1 MTMEEGINIV
11 TYLKHSLER
20 RQNKVNM
27 EENFSI
33 LGKNFK
39 TEGQRKISEAFHI
52 ERQKST
58 IDIQR
63 LSNQYYCLS
72 K

>member
-1 MTMEEGINIV
+1 MEEGINIV
-11 TYLKHSLER
+11 EYLKHSLER
-20 RQNKVNM
+20 GHNKVNI

-39 TEGQRKISEAFHI
+39 TEGQRKISEAFYI
-52 ERQKST
+52 KRQKPT
-58 IDIQR
+58 INIQR
-63 LSNQYYCLS
+63 LSRPILLF